1 MFIGVIPQV
10 NGDTRLVTPRQVN
23 MEKTSNPKAFY
34 KEISRANGI
43 NAYLTF
49 VNRTQTHQE
58 SKTNVR
64 LEKLFSSKKKKEKKE
79 RSLRNVLKC

>member
-10 NGDTRLVTPRQVN
+10 NGDTWLVTPRQVN

-34 KEISRANGI
+34 KEISRDNGM

-58 SKTNVR
+58 SKTSEAWKAV
-64 LEKLFSSKKKKEKKE
+64 
-79 RSLRNVLKC
+79 